1 MPSDQ
6 WVYAAITGSIDD
18 AGEDIR
24 GVFDEPEAA
33 RDYLNEQLTGTL
45 ELDGLDERGE
55 VTIWWR
61 AVGGGLEQV
70 GGPHHDGARFYAEI
84 RQVTMNP
91 EANDAE

>member
-1 MPSDQ
+1 MPEE
-6 WVYAAITGSIDD
+6 WGYAAITGSIDD
-18 AGEDIR
+18 AGEEIR

-61 AVGGGLEQV
+61 SVSSGVQQV
-70 GGPHHDGARFYAEI
+70 GGLHYDGARYYAEI
-84 RQVTMNP
+84 RQVPMNP
-91 EANDAE
+91 EVDDAE